1 MAGKNMWGEINDM
14 ADVRAPHEIIAEQ
27 GQYLSEMTNG
37 VLELKIDRKQSNTVF
52 NYDVHIALP
61 EMNYKQRILRLT
73 HDIKLYPA
81 NIFDEQGTN
90 EYRSRNQ
97 AEFEENLGQIL
108 SSSDT
113 RVIISGLMAQARL
126 GSSDVLV

>member
-1 MAGKNMWGEINDM
+1 MTGKNMWGELDDM
-14 ADVRAPHEIIAEQ
+14 ADVRAPHEIIEEQ
-27 GQYLSEMTNG
+27 GQYLSDMTKG

-52 NYDVHIALP
+52 NYDVHITLP
-61 EMNYKQRILRLT
+61 AMNYKQRILRLT

-81 NIFDEQGTN
+81 NLFDEQGTN
-90 EYRSRNQ
+90 EYRSQNQ
-97 AEFEENLGQIL
+97 TEFEENLGAIL